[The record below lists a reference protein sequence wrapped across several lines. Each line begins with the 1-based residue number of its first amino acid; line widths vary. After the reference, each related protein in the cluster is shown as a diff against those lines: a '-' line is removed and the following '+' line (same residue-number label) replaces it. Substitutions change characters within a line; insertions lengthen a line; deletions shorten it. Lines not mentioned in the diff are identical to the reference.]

1 MIFSSALTRALLA
14 AGLAPTALCL
24 VRPRQNLTETETE
37 LDGSLL
43 GRPGPGGGGLDWSD
57 VAKLQTKTVNGKR
70 YGCKCYPGDSCWPA
84 PNKWN
89 QLNNTVGGAL
99 SVHIPP
105 GAACHNTFNGLLG
118 TVNTYDAAGCADAT
132 ANWANESWT

>member
-1 MIFSSALTRALLA
+1 MFGTLTRVLVAT
-14 AGLAPTALCL
+14 GLAPTALGL
-24 VRPRQNLTETETE
+24 VRPRQNLTETELE
-37 LDGSLL
+37 DSLL
-43 GRPGPGGGGLDWSD
+43 SRPSPGGLDWSD

-70 YGCKCYPGDSCWPA
+70 YGCKCYPGDSCWPSTG
-84 PNKWN
+84 KWN

-132 ANWANESWT
+132 ANWASETWT